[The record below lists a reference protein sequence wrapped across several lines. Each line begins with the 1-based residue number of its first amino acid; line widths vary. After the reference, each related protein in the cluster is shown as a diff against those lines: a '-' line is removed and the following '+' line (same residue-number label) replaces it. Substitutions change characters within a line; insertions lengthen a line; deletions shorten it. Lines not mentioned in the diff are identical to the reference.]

1 VDLRGRGLDVRVAHE
16 RTQGELMRSGQE
28 DVWDRALDLFEERE
42 VQVGL
47 RTHEELWG
55 A

>member
-1 VDLRGRGLDVRVAHE
+1 VDLRGRGLHVRVAHE
-16 RTQGELMRSGQE
+16 RAEGELIGSGQE

-47 RTHEELWG
+47 RTHEEL
-55 A
+55 